1 MKKRNSKIV
10 FSEVLDNA
18 LEKITASE
26 ERCHPWDSESDT
38 YTQIT
43 GKEEAKEEILQF
55 ILSDFKRRADQLR
68 DLVKNVTHETR
79 ESQNAEFLEKLIKEY
94 SGKDEWIYG
103 YKEGLDVYK
112 NS

>member
-1 MKKRNSKIV
+1 MNNNKRT
-10 FSEVLDNA
+10 F
-18 LEKITASE
+18 LEAVEQSISTNIRIASY
-26 ERCHPWDSESDT
+26 SS
-38 YTQIT
+38 IA
-43 GKEEAKEEILQF
+43 GKDEAKEEIIQF
-55 ILSDFKRRADQLR
+55 ILSDFKRRAEQLR

-94 SGKDEWIYG
+94 SGKEEWIYD